1 LELPKEIEAQEDAGL
16 TGGHLQEV
24 GYGESG
30 LLLSLPEG
38 PGFKG
43 AIAALGSTL
52 GEAGLVVGIGAIGTD
67 EGIEHGIT
75 SGLAKRSFAR

>member
-1 LELPKEIEAQEDAGL
+1 MMLELPEEIEAQEDAGL

-30 LLLSLPEG
+30 LLLPLPEG

-52 GEAGLVVGIGAIGTD
+52 GEAGLVVGIGTVSADVGV
-67 EGIEHGIT
+67 EHGDHLRV
-75 SGLAKRSFAR
+75 G